1 MNEDNNLRIFLV
13 TAGSR
18 GDFEPF
24 YAFAKKATE
33 LGHEVYLSVTE
44 EFFPKITNEK
54 FTALLLPG
62 SIQYFVDKNGV
73 SIIKNSLDFLPN
85 VRPFVV
91 KLLDRAAE
99 QIINEKPDV
108 VLYHPSVLTAP
119 IAARSIGAASGLVEI
134 IPVLTPT
141 KEFASAGL
149 WTSNLGILNK
159 LSYKAVILAEKLF
172 YLETRRW
179 SKKLKIKNIKP
190 DFSLSLTSPAVL
202 KRPSDWPDNTYLV
215 GPWHQPDKEE
225 VDQVVLDFVN
235 RKDTVYAG
243 FGSMK
248 KGNPQKITTEII
260 KGVKKLNMQILVSTG
275 WGGLA
280 VSQDFINDPD
290 VMFVKSVSHT
300 KIFPLVKVILHHG
313 GIGTT
318 HAALRAGTPS
328 VIIPFIV
335 DQPWWA
341 HKLHTQKLGPKSL
354 PFRKIKS
361 NKVSQRILEALKYRD
376 NVTKVSQDMKTDNGV
391 AETIKVLQKYVI
403 S

>member
-1 MNEDNNLRIFLV
+1 MKIYLV

-33 LGHEVYLSVTE
+33 LGNEVYLSVTQ
-44 EFFPKITNEK
+44 EFFPKITDEK
-54 FTALLLPG
+54 FTALPLPG
-62 SIQYFVDKNGV
+62 SIQHFVDKNGV

-85 VRPFVV
+85 VRPFIV
-91 KLLDRAAE
+91 KLLDTAAE
-99 QIINEKPDV
+99 QILKVKPDV
-108 VLYHPSVLTAP
+108 VLYHPTVLTAP
-119 IAARSIGAASGLVEI
+119 IAARSVGAVSGLVEI

-149 WTSNLGILNK
+149 WTSNLGFLNK
-159 LSYKAVILAEKLF
+159 FTYKAVILAEKLF
-172 YLETRRW
+172 YLETRKW
-179 SKKLKIKNIKP
+179 SKKLGIKNIKP

-215 GPWHQPDKEE
+215 GPWHEPDKEE
-225 VDQVVLDFVN
+225 VDQIVLDFVN

-248 KGNPQKITTEII
+248 KGNPQKITAEII
-260 KGVKKLNMQILVSTG
+260 KGVKKLNMQVLVSTG

-280 VSQDFINDPD
+280 VSQDFVNDPD

-328 VIIPFIV
+328 VIVPFIV

-341 HKLHTQKLGPKSL
+341 HKLHKQELGPKSL
-354 PFRKIKS
+354 PLRKLKS
-361 NKVSQRILEALKYRD
+361 KKVSQRILQALRYQS
-376 NVTKVSQDMKTDNGV
+376 KVFNIAQDMKLDNGV
-391 AETIKVLQKYVI
+391 VETIKILQKYL
-403 S
+403 SSKY

>member
-1 MNEDNNLRIFLV
+1 MKIYLV

-44 EFFPKITNEK
+44 EFFPKISNEK
-54 FTALLLPG
+54 FSALSLPG
-62 SIQYFVDKNGV
+62 SIQHFVDKNGV

-85 VRPFVV
+85 VRPFIV
-91 KLLDRAAE
+91 KLLDTAAE
-99 QIINEKPDV
+99 QILEVKPDV
-108 VLYHPSVLTAP
+108 VLYHPTVLTAP
-119 IAARSIGAASGLVEI
+119 IAARSVGAASGLVEI

-141 KEFASAGL
+141 KDFASAGL

-159 LSYKAVILAEKLF
+159 LTYKAVILAEKLF

-179 SKKLKIKNIKP
+179 SKKLRVKNIKP

-215 GPWHQPDKEE
+215 GPWHEPDKEDL
-225 VDQVVLDFVN
+225 DQQVLDFVN
-235 RKDTVYAG
+235 RKATVYAG

-248 KGNPQKITTEII
+248 KGNPQKVTTEII
-260 KGVKKLNMQILVSTG
+260 KGVKKLNMQVLVSTG
-275 WGGLA
+275 WGGL
-280 VSQDFINDPD
+280 VLSQEFINDPD

-328 VIIPFIV
+328 VIVPFIV

-354 PFRKIKS
+354 PFRKLKSKKVSTRIVEALRYKQNVMNVS
-361 NKVSQRILEALKYRD
+361 NK
-376 NVTKVSQDMKTDNGV
+376 MKTDNGIKN
-391 AETIKVLQKYVI
+391 TIRIIKGYLESK

>member
-1 MNEDNNLRIFLV
+1 MKIYLV

-33 LGHEVYLSVTE
+33 LGNEVYLSVTQ
-44 EFFPKITNEK
+44 EFFPKIANEN
-54 FTALLLPG
+54 FTALPLPG

-85 VRPFVV
+85 VRPFIV
-91 KLLDRAAE
+91 KLLDTSAE
-99 QIINEKPDV
+99 QILKVKPDV
-108 VLYHPSVLTAP
+108 VLYHPTVLTAP
-119 IAARSIGAASGLVEI
+119 IAARSVGAVSGLVEI

-149 WTSNLGILNK
+149 WTSNLGFLNK
-159 LSYKAVILAEKLF
+159 FTYKAVILAEKLF
-172 YLETRRW
+172 YLETRKW
-179 SKKLKIKNIKP
+179 SKKLGIKNIKP

-215 GPWHQPDKEE
+215 GPWHEPDTEE
-225 VDQVVLDFVN
+225 VDQIVLDFVN

-248 KGNPQKITTEII
+248 KGNPQKITAEII
-260 KGVKKLNMQILVSTG
+260 KGVKKLNMQVLVSTG

-280 VSQDFINDPD
+280 VSQDFVNDPD

-328 VIIPFIV
+328 VIVPFIV

-341 HKLHTQKLGPKSL
+341 HKLHKQELGPKSL
-354 PFRKIKS
+354 PLRKLKS
-361 NKVSQRILEALKYRD
+361 EKVSQRILQALKYQN
-376 NVTKVSQDMKTDNGV
+376 NVFNVAQDMKLDNGV
-391 AETIKVLQKYVI
+391 VETIKILQKYL
-403 S
+403 SSKH

>member
-1 MNEDNNLRIFLV
+1 MKIYLV

-33 LGHEVYLSVTE
+33 LGNEVYLSVTQ
-44 EFFPKITNEK
+44 EFFPKIANEN
-54 FTALLLPG
+54 FTALPLPG

-85 VRPFVV
+85 VRPFIV
-91 KLLDRAAE
+91 KLLDTAAE
-99 QIINEKPDV
+99 QILKVKPDV
-108 VLYHPSVLTAP
+108 VLYHPTVLTAP
-119 IAARSIGAASGLVEI
+119 IAARSVGAVSGLVEI

-149 WTSNLGILNK
+149 WTSNLGFLNK
-159 LSYKAVILAEKLF
+159 FTYKAVILAEKLF
-172 YLETRRW
+172 YLETRKW
-179 SKKLKIKNIKP
+179 SKKLGIKNIKP

-215 GPWHQPDKEE
+215 GPWHEPDKEE
-225 VDQVVLDFVN
+225 VDQIVLDFVN

-248 KGNPQKITTEII
+248 KGNPQKITAEII
-260 KGVKKLNMQILVSTG
+260 KGVKKLNMQVLVSTG

-280 VSQDFINDPD
+280 VSQDFVNDPD

-328 VIIPFIV
+328 VIVPFIV

-341 HKLHTQKLGPKSL
+341 HKLHKQELGPKSL
-354 PFRKIKS
+354 PLRKLKS
-361 NKVSQRILEALKYRD
+361 KKVSQRILQALRYQS
-376 NVTKVSQDMKTDNGV
+376 KVFNIAQDMKLDNGV
-391 AETIKVLQKYVI
+391 VETIKILQKYI
-403 S
+403 SSKY

>member
-1 MNEDNNLRIFLV
+1 MKIYLV

-33 LGHEVYLSVTE
+33 LGNEVYLSVTQ
-44 EFFPKITNEK
+44 EFFPKIANEN
-54 FTALLLPG
+54 FTALPLPG

-85 VRPFVV
+85 VRPFIV
-91 KLLDRAAE
+91 KLLDTAAE
-99 QIINEKPDV
+99 QILKVKPDV
-108 VLYHPSVLTAP
+108 VLYHPTVLTAP
-119 IAARSIGAASGLVEI
+119 IAARSVGAVSGLVEI

-149 WTSNLGILNK
+149 WTSNLGFLNK
-159 LSYKAVILAEKLF
+159 FTYKAVILAEKLF
-172 YLETRRW
+172 YLETRKW
-179 SKKLKIKNIKP
+179 SKKLGIKNIKP

-215 GPWHQPDKEE
+215 GPWHEPDKEE
-225 VDQVVLDFVN
+225 VDQIVLDFVN

-248 KGNPQKITTEII
+248 KGNPQKITAEII
-260 KGVKKLNMQILVSTG
+260 KGVKKLNMQVLVSTG

-280 VSQDFINDPD
+280 VSQDFVNDPD

-328 VIIPFIV
+328 VIVPFIV

-341 HKLHTQKLGPKSL
+341 HKLHKQELGPKSL
-354 PFRKIKS
+354 PLRKLKS
-361 NKVSQRILEALKYRD
+361 KKVSQRILQALRYQS
-376 NVTKVSQDMKTDNGV
+376 KVFNIAQDMKLDNGV
-391 AETIKVLQKYVI
+391 VETIKILQKYL
-403 S
+403 SSKY

>member
-1 MNEDNNLRIFLV
+1 MKIYLV

-33 LGHEVYLSVTE
+33 LGNEVYLSVTQ
-44 EFFPKITNEK
+44 EFFPKIANEN
-54 FTALLLPG
+54 FTALPLPG

-85 VRPFVV
+85 VRPFIV
-91 KLLDRAAE
+91 KLLDTAAE
-99 QIINEKPDV
+99 QILKVKPDV
-108 VLYHPSVLTAP
+108 VLYHPTVLTAP
-119 IAARSIGAASGLVEI
+119 IAARSVGAVSGLVEI

-149 WTSNLGILNK
+149 WTSNLGFLNK
-159 LSYKAVILAEKLF
+159 FTYKAVILAEKLF
-172 YLETRRW
+172 YLETRKW
-179 SKKLKIKNIKP
+179 SKKLGIKNTKP

-215 GPWHQPDKEE
+215 GPWHEPDKEE
-225 VDQVVLDFVN
+225 VDQIVLDFVN

-248 KGNPQKITTEII
+248 KGNPQKITAEII
-260 KGVKKLNMQILVSTG
+260 KGVKKLNMQVLVSTG

-280 VSQDFINDPD
+280 VSQDFVNDPD

-328 VIIPFIV
+328 VIVPFIV

-341 HKLHTQKLGPKSL
+341 HKLHKQELGPKSL
-354 PFRKIKS
+354 PLRKLKS
-361 NKVSQRILEALKYRD
+361 KKVSQRILQALRYQS
-376 NVTKVSQDMKTDNGV
+376 KVFNIAQDMKLDNGV
-391 AETIKVLQKYVI
+391 VETIKILQKYI
-403 S
+403 SSKY

>member
-1 MNEDNNLRIFLV
+1 LKIYLV

-33 LGHEVYLSVTE
+33 LGNEVYLSVTQ
-44 EFFPKITNEK
+44 EFFPKIANEN
-54 FTALLLPG
+54 FTALPLPG

-85 VRPFVV
+85 VRPFIV
-91 KLLDRAAE
+91 KLLDTAAE
-99 QIINEKPDV
+99 QILKVKPDV
-108 VLYHPSVLTAP
+108 VLYHPTVLTAP
-119 IAARSIGAASGLVEI
+119 IAARSVGAVSGLVEI

-149 WTSNLGILNK
+149 WTSNLGFLNK
-159 LSYKAVILAEKLF
+159 FTYKAVILAEKLF
-172 YLETRRW
+172 YLETRKW
-179 SKKLKIKNIKP
+179 SKKLGIKNIKP

-215 GPWHQPDKEE
+215 GPWHEPDKEE
-225 VDQVVLDFVN
+225 VDQIVLDFVN

-248 KGNPQKITTEII
+248 KGNPQKITAEII
-260 KGVKKLNMQILVSTG
+260 KGVKKLNMQVLVSTG

-280 VSQDFINDPD
+280 VSQDFVNDPD
-290 VMFVKSVSHT
+290 VMCVKSVSHT

-328 VIIPFIV
+328 VIVPFIV

-341 HKLHTQKLGPKSL
+341 HKLHKQELGPKSL
-354 PFRKIKS
+354 PLRKLKS
-361 NKVSQRILEALKYRD
+361 KKVSQRILQALRYQS
-376 NVTKVSQDMKTDNGV
+376 KVFNIAQDMKLDNGV
-391 AETIKVLQKYVI
+391 VETIKILQKYI
-403 S
+403 SSKY

>member
-1 MNEDNNLRIFLV
+1 LKIYLV

-33 LGHEVYLSVTE
+33 LGNEVYLSVTQ
-44 EFFPKITNEK
+44 EFFPKITDEK
-54 FTALLLPG
+54 FTALPLPG

-85 VRPFVV
+85 VRPFIV
-91 KLLDRAAE
+91 KLLDTAAE
-99 QIINEKPDV
+99 QILKVKPDV
-108 VLYHPSVLTAP
+108 VLYHPTVLTAP
-119 IAARSIGAASGLVEI
+119 IAARSVGAVSGLVEI

-149 WTSNLGILNK
+149 WTSNLGFLNK
-159 LSYKAVILAEKLF
+159 FTYKAVILAEKLF
-172 YLETRRW
+172 YLETRKW
-179 SKKLKIKNIKP
+179 SKKLGIKNIKP

-215 GPWHQPDKEE
+215 GPWHEPDKEE
-225 VDQVVLDFVN
+225 VDQIVLDFVN

-248 KGNPQKITTEII
+248 KGNPQKITAEII
-260 KGVKKLNMQILVSTG
+260 KGVKKLNMQVLVSTG

-280 VSQDFINDPD
+280 VSQDFVNDPD

-328 VIIPFIV
+328 VIVPFIV

-341 HKLHTQKLGPKSL
+341 HKLHKQELGPKSL
-354 PFRKIKS
+354 PLRKLKS
-361 NKVSQRILEALKYRD
+361 KKVSQRILQALRYQS
-376 NVTKVSQDMKTDNGV
+376 KVFNIAQDMKLDNGV
-391 AETIKVLQKYVI
+391 VETIKILQKYL
-403 S
+403 SSKY

>member
-1 MNEDNNLRIFLV
+1 MKIYLV

-33 LGHEVYLSVTE
+33 LGNEVYLSVTQ
-44 EFFPKITNEK
+44 EFFPKIANEN
-54 FTALLLPG
+54 FTALPLPG
-62 SIQYFVDKNGV
+62 SIQHFVDKNGV

-85 VRPFVV
+85 VRPFIV
-91 KLLDRAAE
+91 KLLDTAAE
-99 QIINEKPDV
+99 QILKVKPDV
-108 VLYHPSVLTAP
+108 VLYHPTVLTAP
-119 IAARSIGAASGLVEI
+119 IAARSVGAVSGLVEI

-149 WTSNLGILNK
+149 WTSNLGFLNK
-159 LSYKAVILAEKLF
+159 FTYKAVILAEKLF
-172 YLETRRW
+172 YLETRKW
-179 SKKLKIKNIKP
+179 SKKLGIKNIKP

-215 GPWHQPDKEE
+215 GPWHEPDKEE
-225 VDQVVLDFVN
+225 VDQIVLDFVN

-248 KGNPQKITTEII
+248 KGNPQKITAEII
-260 KGVKKLNMQILVSTG
+260 KGVKKLNMQVLVSTG

-280 VSQDFINDPD
+280 VSQDFVNDPD

-328 VIIPFIV
+328 VIVPFIV

-341 HKLHTQKLGPKSL
+341 HKLHKQELGPKSL
-354 PFRKIKS
+354 PLRKLKS
-361 NKVSQRILEALKYRD
+361 KKVSQRILQALKYQN
-376 NVTKVSQDMKTDNGV
+376 NVFNIAQDMKLDNGV
-391 AETIKVLQKYVI
+391 VETIKILQKYI
-403 S
+403 SSKY